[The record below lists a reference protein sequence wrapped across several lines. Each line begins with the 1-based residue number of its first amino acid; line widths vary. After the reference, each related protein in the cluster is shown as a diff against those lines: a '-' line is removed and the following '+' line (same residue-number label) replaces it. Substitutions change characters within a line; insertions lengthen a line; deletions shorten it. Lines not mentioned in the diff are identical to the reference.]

1 MSGKEIPDSD
11 RESTFQRGMWRVG
24 MFLRG
29 REPAGNQS
37 LPRTRFV
44 RNIAGLSLTGAK
56 DGLDELFGDGGRDLG
71 IRAAALFAKLYAGTE
86 ALKEF
91 AAWGTDLEME
101 VEEELL
107 VTGEGAFFVLGDE
120 GDEVFTSHA

>member
-1 MSGKEIPDSD
+1 
-11 RESTFQRGMWRVG
+11 
-24 MFLRG
+24 MFLRE

-44 RNIAGLSLTGAK
+44 RNIAGLSLTGSK
-56 DGLDELFGDGGRDLG
+56 NGLDELFGDGGRDLG
-71 IRAAALFAKLYAGTE
+71 VRAAAFLTQLNADAK

-107 VTGEGAFFVLGDE
+107 VLGEGALFVLGNE
-120 GDEVFTSHA
+120 GDEVFASHA